1 MSNAEKK
8 LIADKTTPGYWRITL
23 NNPPIN
29 AITDGMYDAVYDL
42 VGEMEADPSLKVVF
56 ESAKP
61 DFFIAHYSQAE
72 PRSRFGTPRWIESAN
87 WLA

>member
-1 MSNAEKK
+1 MTTSNRHHFPSTVRAG
-8 LIADKTTPGYWRITL
+8 T
-23 NNPPIN
+23 
-29 AITDGMYDAVYDL
+29 AITDGMYDEVYDL